1 METGDD
7 EIYIDKG
14 SRFTQVRQ
22 DDGLAV
28 LEGDRTVQ
36 VVEGNHDLTA
46 QRRVRVLGK
55 GGISQIGHQ
64 LGVTIQGTG
73 DGVSIHST
81 GKSVD
86 ISSEGGGLMDINA
99 TTQLT
104 INVGGA
110 SGPTVTI
117 TPTQVQVDG
126 KGNPVQILG
135 SKIKLNT

>member
-1 METGDD
+1 M
-7 EIYIDKG
+7 
-14 SRFTQVRQ
+14 VR
-22 DDGLAV
+22 LA
-28 LEGDRTVQ
+28 
-36 VVEGNHDLTA
+36 
-46 QRRVRVLGK
+46 
-55 GGISQIGHQ
+55 IGHQ